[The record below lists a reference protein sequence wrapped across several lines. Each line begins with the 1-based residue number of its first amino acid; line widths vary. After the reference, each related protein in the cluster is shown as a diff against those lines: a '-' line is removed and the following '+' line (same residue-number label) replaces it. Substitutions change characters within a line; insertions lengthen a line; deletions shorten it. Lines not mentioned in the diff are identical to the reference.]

1 MENQNQIVKSVNS
14 KMNQF
19 MTDINNG
26 NYIEKKINHFIK
38 IEFEDVFSEILILDK
53 EQFINQIKNGVFSAS
68 NDIITS

>member
-1 MENQNQIVKSVNS
+1 MENQVNQIVKSVNS

-38 IEFEDVFSEILILDK
+38 SEFEEVFSEILILDK
-53 EQFINQIKNGVFSAS
+53 EQFISQIKNGVLLSLE
-68 NDIITS
+68 DI